1 MYHKSDKFNSTMEKR
16 TFLEQEHKATGFK
29 VFLASMDDS
38 HLNHLIKL
46 AQDPD
51 LPDLLGWNPFFELDE
66 TQQFIEAISD
76 YTLPYSRKS
85 QPIVFGVYLNRED
98 FPIGYVVLKGFNL
111 DLLTT
116 EIGVAILDKKYRTKG
131 YGKLA
136 LKRIA
141 KYTFD
146 RLEIQT
152 IGAAILSSNK
162 SSINMCKN
170 LGFVVREIMY
180 NSWAMPNGDLE
191 DMVWMELTN

>member
-1 MYHKSDKFNSTMEKR
+1 MEKR

-29 VFLASMDDS
+29 VFLASMEDS
-38 HLNHLIKL
+38 HVNHLIKL
-46 AQDPD
+46 AQDPILAD
-51 LPDLLGWNPFFELDE
+51 LVGWNTFFELDE
-66 TQQFIEAISD
+66 TEKFIEAISD
-76 YTLPYSRKS
+76 YALPYSRKS
-85 QPIVFGVYLNRED
+85 KPIVFGVYLNPED
-98 FPIGYVVLKGFNL
+98 LPIGYVALKGLNM

-116 EIGVAILDKKYRTKG
+116 EIGVAILDQKYRNKG

-141 KYTFD
+141 NYTFD
-146 RLEIQT
+146 ELKIQT

-191 DMVWMELTN
+191 DMVWMELTK